1 MVLSTDGKEVTH
13 SKVNKKNN
21 GSRQMN
27 QLSTGLLA
35 TIGGKESSEVIFDSS
50 SDDEIE
56 YSDLSDGDNGSRV
69 KGTLRRRLLD
79 AAPKL
84 DMRSRFDH
92 EKDKGRF
99 RGVNLGRLAAPL
111 RLPNFDQREPELT
124 TKAAVSDIEK
134 LAQKSGK
141 NTEHERFRVVP
152 GYAYPKV
159 KFNRE
164 ELRKEVNKQSSYF
177 HDLRGSSDDPA
188 LLGSFYL
195 EVLQCF
201 GIPRSEELL
210 KETSAFCLSV
220 CGSCAFKTDAMPPVA
235 NPMWLSK
242 MRRACIFPLYEG
254 YAN

>member
-1 MVLSTDGKEVTH
+1 MVLSTDGKEVTN

-27 QLSTGLLA
+27 QLSTGLSA
-35 TIGGKESSEVIFDSS
+35 TIGGKESSEVIIDSS

-84 DMRSRFDH
+84 ELRSRFDH

-111 RLPNFDQREPELT
+111 RLPNFDQQEAELT

-134 LAQKSGK
+134 LAQRVMLS
-141 NTEHERFRVVP
+141 RF
-152 GYAYPKV
+152 
-159 KFNRE
+159 
-164 ELRKEVNKQSSYF
+164 
-177 HDLRGSSDDPA
+177 D
-188 LLGSFYL
+188 
-195 EVLQCF
+195 
-201 GIPRSEELL
+201 
-210 KETSAFCLSV
+210 
-220 CGSCAFKTDAMPPVA
+220 
-235 NPMWLSK
+235 
-242 MRRACIFPLYEG
+242 
-254 YAN
+254 